1 MKQVIQ
7 ARAGP
12 EGVITSPENLTA
24 SWADLGS
31 EKMVPGFKTAALWLN
46 VDINDSN
53 NVRIRCL
60 AKRALATGLEYA
72 LPINT
77 VGASSVAVEDEFFEL
92 NVDADQQII
101 IKVDLDNVVPVIQW
115 QVMAGTLGASA
126 GQIESAWM
134 TLGG

>member
-1 MKQVIQ
+1 MQQVIQ
-7 ARAGP
+7 TRAGP
-12 EGVITSPENLTA
+12 EGVITSPQNLTA

-31 EKMVPGFKTAALWLN
+31 EKIVPGFKTAALWLD
-46 VDINDSN
+46 VDINDSS

-60 AKRALATGLEYA
+60 AKRAPATGLEYV

-77 VGASSVAVEDEFFEL
+77 VGASSVAVEDEYFEL

-101 IKVDLDNVVPVIQW
+101 VKVTLDNVIPVIQW
-115 QVMAGTLGASA
+115 QVIAGTLGASA
-126 GQIESAWM
+126 GQIETAYM